1 MHGELIDTRPFEL
14 PGHRH
19 GQNLNI
25 LLSYRHAFM
34 PSYGMMLISPRY
46 PFFMAR
52 VQKSTQAA
60 ISNYN
65 GVKFVK
71 FVQKGVHS

>member
-1 MHGELIDTRPFEL
+1 MHGELIDNRPFKL
-14 PGHRH
+14 TSHRH
-19 GQNLNI
+19 GQNLKI

-34 PSYGMMLISPRY
+34 PSYGMIVINPKY

-52 VQKSTQAA
+52 VQKIAAAA

-65 GVKFVK
+65 SVKFVK
-71 FVQKGVHS
+71 FVQLGGHS